1 MDFGA
6 VRQQVFASYGRGEW
20 DDALDLVR
28 EARPQFPKRDSILT
42 FWEACLLSLDGKPHA
57 ALAVLGEGLDRG
69 LFWDAGI
76 LADPDLDAA
85 RELEGW
91 VDFERRSV
99 AVIESLDLKRPG
111 TMVRRADDPV
121 GTVIALH
128 GAGDVPEDFFAEWD
142 AATPVE
148 WTLIVPVGDV
158 PVTDIKWAWP
168 YDLSTDSLVESLE
181 QLTLIPPI
189 VMSGYSQGARMAAK
203 VAWNGSVKTS
213 GLILSAPTLAPEAWT
228 ESQRSPIPLYAVV
241 GTEDLAYEPLLSTSE
256 TLKRD
261 SVPVQLDVRQGL
273 GHVPPE
279 DLNQVIADGLAWIRE
294 QTAQPVAETDP

>member
-6 VRQQVFASYGRGEW
+6 VRHQVFASYGRREW
-20 DDALDLVR
+20 DVALDLVR
-28 EARPQFPKRDSILT
+28 EARPQFPERDSILT
-42 FWEACLLSLDGKPHA
+42 FWEACLLSLDGQPQE
-57 ALAVLGEGLDRG
+57 ALAVLEEGLERG

-76 LADPDLDAA
+76 LADPDLNNA
-85 RELEGW
+85 RELENW

-99 AVIESLDLKRPG
+99 AVIESLDLERPE
-111 TMVRRADDPV
+111 TMVRRADDPA

-203 VAWNGSVKTS
+203 VAWNGLVRTS
-213 GLILSAPTLAPEAWT
+213 GLILSAPTLAPEVWT

-241 GTEDLAYEPLLSTSE
+241 GTDDLAYEPLLSTSE
-256 TLKRD
+256 SLKRD
-261 SVPVQLDVRQGL
+261 GVPVQLDIREDL

-279 DLNQVIADGLAWIRE
+279 DLHQVVADGLAWIRE
-294 QTAQPVAETDP
+294 QTDPTDGGTGP

>member
-1 MDFGA
+1 MEFRQLA
-6 VRQQVFASYGRGEW
+6 QQVVASYGRGDW
-20 DDALDLVR
+20 DDALYLVR

-42 FWEACLLSLDGKPHA
+42 FWEACLLSLDGQSHA
-57 ALAVLGEGLDRG
+57 ALAVLEEGLGRG

-85 RELEGW
+85 RELESW

-99 AVIESLDLKRPG
+99 AVIESLDLERPG
-111 TMVRRADDPV
+111 TMVRRADDPA

-128 GAGDVPEDFFAEWD
+128 GAGDVPEDFFDEWD

-181 QLTLIPPI
+181 QLTLISPI

-203 VAWNGSVKTS
+203 VAWNGLVKTS
-213 GLILSAPTLAPEAWT
+213 GLILSAPTLAPEVWT

-241 GTEDLAYEPLLSTSE
+241 GTDDLAYEPLLSTSE

-261 SVPVQLDVRQGL
+261 GVPVQLDIRENL
-273 GHVPPE
+273 GHFPPE
-279 DLNQVIADGLAWIRE
+279 DLHQVVRNGLRWINSKTGR
-294 QTAQPVAETDP
+294 PDAETGP